1 MDKQSILIVFII
13 LVSMVIVGGGL
24 PNQSLEVGQVCT
36 SNVCFSVEIPA
47 TQSQMEYGLMN
58 RSHLDCDKGMLF
70 VFGKEGNYSFWMKNT
85 LIPLDI
91 IWINSSQNVVYIKK
105 NAQPCTPD
113 YCPSI
118 VPRKNAKYV
127 LEINGG
133 LSDKYEIKVGD
144 KANVSFLSSP
154 N

>member
-1 MDKQSILIVFII
+1 MYKQSILIVFLIF
-13 LVSMVIVGGGL
+13 VSMVIVGKEL
-24 PNQSLEVGQVCT
+24 PNQSLEAGQVCT
-36 SNVCFSVEIPA
+36 NNVCFSVEIPV
-47 TQSQMEYGLMN
+47 TQYQMEYGLMN
-58 RSHLDCDKGMLF
+58 RSHLDSNKGMLF
-70 VFGKEGNYSFWMKNT
+70 IFEKEGNYSFWMKNT

-154 N
+154 D